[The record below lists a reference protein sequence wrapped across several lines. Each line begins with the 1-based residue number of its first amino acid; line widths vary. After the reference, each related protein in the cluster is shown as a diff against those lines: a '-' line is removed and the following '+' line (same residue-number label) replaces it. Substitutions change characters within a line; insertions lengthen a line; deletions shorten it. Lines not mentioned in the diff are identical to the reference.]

1 MSSFLRLFRFF
12 SGFKRVPYLVGNTRV
27 LFISEGQSSALAKD
41 QEEDP
46 ILLWHQAD
54 TAKVNTINYVLNT
67 VGTNSEKYSNI
78 FKVADSIKLIYL
90 EKLPNI

>member
-54 TAKVNTINYVLNT
+54 TAKVNKHYKLHKHCWHKLRKIL
-67 VGTNSEKYSNI
+67 KYFQS
-78 FKVADSIKLIYL
+78 S
-90 EKLPNI
+90 